1 MSDDSL
7 DPVDAVM
14 AAQRA
19 VYGPVA
25 EAQSLIELFE
35 TVEGVAQFEAFA
47 CLSRGV
53 MERFVEAFGE
63 YEHQLAKHGRPSVD
77 LI

>member
-1 MSDDSL
+1 MNGDNL
-7 DPVDAVM
+7 DPVE

-25 EAQSLIELFE
+25 EAQSLLELFE
-35 TVEGVAQFEAFA
+35 TVDGVAQSEAFA
-47 CLSRGV
+47 CLARGV